1 MNNALVQAGQQE
13 TAVESGGLVK
23 GVAVAL
29 VTQNRD
35 PEGLCRVKVRY
46 PWHESQGESYWARL
60 AVPMAGGERGL
71 VLIPE
76 VGDEVL
82 VAFEREDLRFPYVLG
97 ALWNG
102 KDKPPYANAD
112 GKDDRRLLQSRKKH
126 RLLFDDGTRGVV
138 ELAHE
143 KGRKVVFDDDGFAVQ
158 DEKGNV
164 VKVDSASGA
173 MTIEAKGQLNIKA
186 ASITLEATGT
196 LEVKAS
202 ATLTLRGSLVNIN

>member
-1 MNNALVQAGQQE
+1 MTLAVEPTARE
-13 TAVESGGLVK
+13 TAHEAGGYIK

-29 VTQNRD
+29 VTQNDD
-35 PEGLCRVKVRY
+35 PEKACRVKVSF
-46 PWHESQGESYWARL
+46 PWHENSSESYWARL
-60 AVPMAGGERGL
+60 ATPMAGKDRGL

-102 KDKPPYANAD
+102 KDTPPLANDD
-112 GKDDRRLLQSRKKH
+112 GKNDKRILKSRKAH
-126 RLLFDDGTRGVV
+126 YLLFDDGSSGVV

-143 KGRKVVFDDDGFAVQ
+143 KKRKIRFDDNGFSVE
-158 DEKGNV
+158 DENGNV
-164 VKVDSASGA
+164 VKVDSNSGA

-186 ASITLEATGT
+186 ATITIEASGT
-196 LEVKAS
+196 LEVKAG
-202 ATLTLRGSLVNIN
+202 ATLTVRGSLVNIN

>member
-1 MNNALVQAGQQE
+1 MSLVEPAPRETELEAG
-13 TAVESGGLVK
+13 GYLK

-29 VTQNRD
+29 VTQNKD
-35 PEGLCRVKVRY
+35 DEDLCRVKVRY
-46 PWHESQGESYWARL
+46 PWHDKPRESYWARL
-60 AVPMAGGERGL
+60 SMPMAGDDRGL

-102 KDKPPYANAD
+102 KDKPPLANDD
-112 GKDDRRLLQSRKKH
+112 GKNDKRILRSRKKH
-126 RLLFDDGTRGVV
+126 YLLFDDGSKGVV

-143 KGRKVVFDDDGFAVQ
+143 KGRKVRFDDTGFVVQ
-158 DEKGNV
+158 DENGNT
-164 VKVDSASGA
+164 VKVDSSSGA

-186 ASITLEATGT
+186 ATITIEATGT
-196 LEVKAS
+196 IDLKAS
-202 ATLTLRGSLVNIN
+202 ATLTIRGSLVNIN